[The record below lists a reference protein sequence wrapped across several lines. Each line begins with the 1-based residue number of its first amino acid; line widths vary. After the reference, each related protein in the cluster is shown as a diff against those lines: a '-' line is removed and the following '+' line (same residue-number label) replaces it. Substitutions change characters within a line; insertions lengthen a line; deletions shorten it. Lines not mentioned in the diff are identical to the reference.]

1 MAHNFATKGPRW
13 LKFFYQ
19 ADGSVTSVHA
29 KFRVDRTNGSEVMY
43 RRSLKRKKTV
53 YKSAL
58 IFDNSGL
65 AHSIATKLCGNV
77 DDYMRNAHA
86 KFHVDPRSGSKVMA
100 GKLSNFSF
108 SLRKSNEQY

>member
-1 MAHNFATKGPRW
+1 M
-13 LKFFYQ
+13 
-19 ADGSVTSVHA
+19 TSVHA
-29 KFRVDRTNGSEVMY
+29 KFRVNRTSGSEVIH

-77 DDYMRNAHA
+77 DNYMRNAHA

-100 GKLSNFSF
+100 GKLSNFSY